1 MEWKTV
7 RGTQDKKPEQ
17 LEYAGDYVFLRKN
30 IHSVSETDPTDETKN
45 FTGWEYDEILMTR
58 EDYDK
63 ISAISDN
70 PIYNMDKDSLASRVS
85 DIETL
90 IAESTISS

>member
-17 LEYAGDYVFLRKN
+17 LEFAGDYVFLRKN

-45 FTGWEYDEILMTR
+45 FTGWEYDEIILTK
-58 EDYDK
+58 EQYNDYVK
-63 ISAISDN
+63 IVGNPFYVSETDELKNRISN
-70 PIYNMDKDSLASRVS
+70 VETYIAASS
-85 DIETL
+85 EN
-90 IAESTISS
+90 

>member
-30 IHSVSETDPTDETKN
+30 IHSVSETDPTDETKS
-45 FTGWEYDEILMTR
+45 FTGWEYDEILLTK
-58 EDYDK
+58 EQYNDYVK
-63 ISAISDN
+63 IVGNPFYVSETDELKNRISN
-70 PIYNMDKDSLASRVS
+70 VETYIAASS
-85 DIETL
+85 EN
-90 IAESTISS
+90 

>member
-17 LEYAGDYVFLRKN
+17 LECAGDYVFLRKN

-45 FTGWEYDEILMTR
+45 FTGWEYDEILLTK
-58 EDYDK
+58 EQYNDYVK
-63 ISAISDN
+63 IVGNPFYVSETDELKNRISN
-70 PIYNMDKDSLASRVS
+70 VETYIAASS
-85 DIETL
+85 EK
-90 IAESTISS
+90 

>member
-17 LEYAGDYVFLRKN
+17 LEFAGDHVFLRKN

-45 FTGWEYDEILMTR
+45 FTGWEYDEILLTK
-58 EDYDK
+58 EQYNDYAK
-63 ISAISDN
+63 IVGNPFYVSETDELKNRISN
-70 PIYNMDKDSLASRVS
+70 
-85 DIETL
+85 IETY
-90 IAESTISS
+90 IATSSEN

>member
-17 LEYAGDYVFLRKN
+17 LEYACDYVFLRKN

-45 FTGWEYDEILMTR
+45 FTGWEYDEILLTK
-58 EDYDK
+58 EQYNDYVK
-63 ISAISDN
+63 IVGN
-70 PIYNMDKDSLASRVS
+70 PFYVS
-85 DIETL
+85 DTDDLKNRISNVETY
-90 IAESTISS
+90 IAASSEN

>member
-45 FTGWEYDEILMTR
+45 FTGWEYDEILLTK
-58 EDYDK
+58 EQYNDYVK
-63 ISAISDN
+63 IVGNPFYVSETDELKNRISN
-70 PIYNMDKDSLASRVS
+70 VETYIAASS
-85 DIETL
+85 
-90 IAESTISS
+90 ES

>member
-17 LEYAGDYVFLRKN
+17 LEYAGDYAFLRKN

-45 FTGWEYDEILMTR
+45 FTGWEYDEILLTK
-58 EDYDK
+58 EQYNDYVK
-63 ISAISDN
+63 IVGNPFYVSETDELKNRISN
-70 PIYNMDKDSLASRVS
+70 VETYIAASS
-85 DIETL
+85 EK
-90 IAESTISS
+90 

>member
-17 LEYAGDYVFLRKN
+17 LEFAGDYVFLRKN

-45 FTGWEYDEILMTR
+45 FTGWEYDEILLTK
-58 EDYDK
+58 EQYNDYVK
-63 ISAISDN
+63 IVGNPFYVSETDELKNRISN
-70 PIYNMDKDSLASRVS
+70 VETYIAASS
-85 DIETL
+85 EK
-90 IAESTISS
+90 

>member
-45 FTGWEYDEILMTR
+45 FTGWEYDEILLTK
-58 EDYDK
+58 EQYNDYVK
-63 ISAISDN
+63 IVGN
-70 PIYNMDKDSLASRVS
+70 PFYVS
-85 DIETL
+85 DTDELKNRISNVETY
-90 IAESTISS
+90 IAASSEN

>member
-7 RGTQDKKPEQ
+7 RGTQDKKPER

-45 FTGWEYDEILMTR
+45 FTGWEYDEILLTK
-58 EDYDK
+58 EQYNDYVK
-63 ISAISDN
+63 IVGN
-70 PIYNMDKDSLASRVS
+70 PFYVS
-85 DIETL
+85 DTDGLRNRISNVETY
-90 IAESTISS
+90 IAASSEN

>member
-17 LEYAGDYVFLRKN
+17 LEFADDYVFLRKN

-45 FTGWEYDEILMTR
+45 FTGWEYDEILLTK
-58 EDYDK
+58 EQYNDYVK
-63 ISAISDN
+63 IVGNPFYVSETDELKNRISN
-70 PIYNMDKDSLASRVS
+70 VETYIAASS
-85 DIETL
+85 EK
-90 IAESTISS
+90 

>member
-17 LEYAGDYVFLRKN
+17 LKFAGDYVFLRKN

-45 FTGWEYDEILMTR
+45 FTGWEYDEILLTK
-58 EDYDK
+58 EQYNDYVK
-63 ISAISDN
+63 IVGNPFYVSETDELKNRISN
-70 PIYNMDKDSLASRVS
+70 VETYIAASS
-85 DIETL
+85 EK
-90 IAESTISS
+90 

>member
-30 IHSVSETDPTDETKN
+30 VHSVSETDPTDETKN
-45 FTGWEYDEILMTR
+45 FTGWEYDEILLTKKQYN
-58 EDYDK
+58 DYVK
-63 ISAISDN
+63 IVGNPFYVSETDELKNRISN
-70 PIYNMDKDSLASRVS
+70 VETYIAASS
-85 DIETL
+85 EK
-90 IAESTISS
+90 

>member
-30 IHSVSETDPTDETKN
+30 VHSVSETDPTDETKN
-45 FTGWEYDEILMTR
+45 FTGWEYDEILLTK
-58 EDYDK
+58 EQYDDYIK
-63 ISAISDN
+63 IVGN
-70 PIYNMDKDSLASRVS
+70 PFYVS
-85 DIETL
+85 DTDDLRNRISNVETY
-90 IAESTISS
+90 IAASSEN

>member
-30 IHSVSETDPTDETKN
+30 IRSVSETDPTDETKN
-45 FTGWEYDEILMTR
+45 FTGWEYDEILLTK
-58 EDYDK
+58 EQYNDYVK
-63 ISAISDN
+63 IVGN
-70 PIYNMDKDSLASRVS
+70 PFYVS
-85 DIETL
+85 DTDDLKNRISNVETY
-90 IAESTISS
+90 IAASSEN

>member
-45 FTGWEYDEILMTR
+45 FTGWEYDEILLTK
-58 EDYDK
+58 EQYNDYVK
-63 ISAISDN
+63 IVGN
-70 PIYNMDKDSLASRVS
+70 PFYVS
-85 DIETL
+85 DTDDLKNRISNVETY
-90 IAESTISS
+90 IAASS

>member
-17 LEYAGDYVFLRKN
+17 IEYAGDYVFLRKN

-45 FTGWEYDEILMTR
+45 FTGWEYDEILLTK
-58 EDYDK
+58 EQYNDYVK
-63 ISAISDN
+63 IVGN
-70 PIYNMDKDSLASRVS
+70 PFYVS
-85 DIETL
+85 DTDDLRNRISNVETY
-90 IAESTISS
+90 IAASSEN

>member
-45 FTGWEYDEILMTR
+45 FTGWEYDEILLTK
-58 EDYDK
+58 EQYNDYVK
-63 ISAISDN
+63 IVGN
-70 PIYNMDKDSLASRVS
+70 PFYVS
-85 DIETL
+85 DTDDLKNRISNVETY
-90 IAESTISS
+90 IAASSES

>member
-30 IHSVSETDPTDETKN
+30 IHSVSETDPKDETKN
-45 FTGWEYDEILMTR
+45 FTGWEYDEILLTK
-58 EDYDK
+58 EQYNDYVKMVGNPFYVSETDELK
-63 ISAISDN
+63 NRISN
-70 PIYNMDKDSLASRVS
+70 
-85 DIETL
+85 IETY
-90 IAESTISS
+90 IATSSEN

>member
-45 FTGWEYDEILMTR
+45 FTGWEYDEILLTK
-58 EDYDK
+58 EQYNDYVK
-63 ISAISDN
+63 IVGNPFYVSETDELKNRISN
-70 PIYNMDKDSLASRVS
+70 VETYIAASS
-85 DIETL
+85 EN
-90 IAESTISS
+90 

>member
-45 FTGWEYDEILMTR
+45 FTGWEYDEILLFKGQYN
-58 EDYDK
+58 DYVK
-63 ISAISDN
+63 IVGNPFYVSETDELKNRISN
-70 PIYNMDKDSLASRVS
+70 VETYIAASS
-85 DIETL
+85 EK
-90 IAESTISS
+90 

>member
-30 IHSVSETDPTDETKN
+30 VHSVSETDPTDETKN
-45 FTGWEYDEILMTR
+45 FTGWEYDEILLTK
-58 EDYDK
+58 EQYNDYVK
-63 ISAISDN
+63 IVGN
-70 PIYNMDKDSLASRVS
+70 PFYVS
-85 DIETL
+85 DTDDLRNRISNVETY
-90 IAESTISS
+90 IAASSEN

>member
-1 MEWKTV
+1 MEWKTI

-45 FTGWEYDEILMTR
+45 FTGWEYDEILLTK
-58 EDYDK
+58 EQYNDYVK
-63 ISAISDN
+63 IVGN
-70 PIYNMDKDSLASRVS
+70 PFYVS
-85 DIETL
+85 DTDELKHRIGNVETY
-90 IAESTISS
+90 IALSTEK

>member
-17 LEYAGDYVFLRKN
+17 LEFAGDYVFLRKN

-45 FTGWEYDEILMTR
+45 FTGWGYDEILLTK
-58 EDYDK
+58 EQYNDYVK
-63 ISAISDN
+63 IVGNPFYVSETDELKNRISN
-70 PIYNMDKDSLASRVS
+70 VETYIAASS
-85 DIETL
+85 EK
-90 IAESTISS
+90 

>member
-45 FTGWEYDEILMTR
+45 FTGWEYDEILLTK
-58 EDYDK
+58 EQYNDYVK
-63 ISAISDN
+63 IVGN
-70 PIYNMDKDSLASRVS
+70 PFYVS
-85 DIETL
+85 DTNDLRNRISNVETY
-90 IAESTISS
+90 IAASSEN

>member
-45 FTGWEYDEILMTR
+45 FTGWEYDEILLTK
-58 EDYDK
+58 EQYNDYVK
-63 ISAISDN
+63 IVGN
-70 PIYNMDKDSLASRVS
+70 PFYVS
-85 DIETL
+85 DTDDLKNRISNVETY
-90 IAESTISS
+90 IAASSEN